1 MLVLLFAFVGGNAQ
15 TFTVMEYNVEN
26 AFDTI
31 HNEGKNDYEYLQEG
45 ERKWSRWRLFKK
57 LRNIAKVI
65 AAANEEHPVDLVG
78 LCEVENDTVLTYLTE
93 KTALS
98 NVGYKYVMTYSLD
111 ARGIDVALLYSPFTF
126 HPVDIQCFTP
136 DMGEHPTRD
145 ILHVAGTVSTG
156 DTLDVF
162 VVHLPSKLGGSAAKR
177 RSMKVTELLKEKV
190 DSVSCDRTKPNVIVM
205 GDFNAEPK
213 SAQLKLLT
221 KAGNSNLATP
231 LFDTSAKLTPGTYK
245 YKGTWSIIDHILTSF
260 TSIKATESSVISLPF
275 LLEKD
280 KTHGGKQPH
289 RTYLGPVYK
298 GGTSDHLP
306 IKLKFSI
313 K

>member
-1 MLVLLFAFVGGNAQ
+1 MLVLFTAFISANAQ

-31 HNEGKNDYEYLQEG
+31 HDVGKNDYEYLQDG
-45 ERKWSRWRLFKK
+45 DRKWSQGRLFKK

-65 AAANEEHPVDLVG
+65 AAADEERPVDLVG

-93 KTALS
+93 KTGLA
-98 NVGYKYVMTYSLD
+98 NIGYKYVMTNSLN

-126 HPVDIQCFTP
+126 HPIGNQSFTP
-136 DMGEHPTRD
+136 DVGEHATRD
-145 ILHVAGTVSTG
+145 ILHVAGTVNTG

-162 VVHLPSKLGGSAAKR
+162 VVHLPSKLGGGAAQKR
-177 RSMKVTELLKEKV
+177 SIKVTELLKEKV
-190 DSVSCDRTKPNVIVM
+190 DSIGLKRSKPNIIVM

-221 KAGNSNLATP
+221 NASNSNLATP

-245 YKGTWSIIDHILTSF
+245 YKGTWSVIDHILTSF
-260 TSIKATESSVISLPF
+260 SSMKATESSVITLPF

-280 KTHGGKQPH
+280 KTHGGKQPY

-306 IKLKFSI
+306 IKLI
-313 K
+313 IAQ

>member
-1 MLVLLFAFVGGNAQ
+1 MLVLFIAFISANAQ

-31 HNEGKNDYEYLQEG
+31 HDVGKNDYEYLQDG
-45 ERKWSRWRLFKK
+45 ERKWSQGRLFKK

-65 AAANEEHPVDLVG
+65 AAADEERPVDLVG

-93 KTALS
+93 KTGLA
-98 NVGYKYVMTYSLD
+98 NIGYKYVMTNSLD

-126 HPVDIQCFTP
+126 HPIEHQSFTP
-136 DMGEHPTRD
+136 DVGEHATRD
-145 ILHVAGTVSTG
+145 ILHVAGTVNTG

-162 VVHLPSKLGGSAAKR
+162 VVHLPSKLGGGAAQKR
-177 RSMKVTELLKEKV
+177 SIKVTDLLKEKV
-190 DSVSCDRTKPNVIVM
+190 DSIGLERSKPNIIVM

-221 KAGNSNLATP
+221 NAGNSNLATP

-260 TSIKATESSVISLPF
+260 TSMKATESSVIALPF

-289 RTYLGPVYK
+289 RTYLGTAYK

-306 IKLKFSI
+306 IKLI
-313 K
+313 IVP